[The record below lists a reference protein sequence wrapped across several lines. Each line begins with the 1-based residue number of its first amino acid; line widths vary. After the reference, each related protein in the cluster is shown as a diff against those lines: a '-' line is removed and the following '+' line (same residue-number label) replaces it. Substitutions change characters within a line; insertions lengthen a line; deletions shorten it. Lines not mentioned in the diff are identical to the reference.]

1 MENQDFDNLEALS
14 VREVAALVH
23 VSRPT
28 VEKWIK
34 SGELLSLHLGGCRRV
49 MRADLQRFLEYRR
62 RWGWQPIKGKYASR
76 RANDGEYT
84 APPDDPDVETFTF

>member
-1 MENQDFDNLEALS
+1 
-14 VREVAALVH
+14 
-23 VSRPT
+23 
-28 VEKWIK
+28 
-34 SGELLSLHLGGCRRV
+34 
-49 MRADLQRFLEYRR
+49 MRSDLQRFMEYRR